1 MKEKPNNNIYSFSMI
16 LPRVVLTN
24 SSECPLFKTMGLISS
39 TGSVLLFVK
48 V

>member
-1 MKEKPNNNIYSFSMI
+1 MI